1 MSNIALKALTQAT
14 VYVGTWAKTTTTHLK
29 HRGDRGQGAVEYV
42 GIIILVGVIIAAVV
56 GSGAGAAIANGLVT
70 QVTRIVGGGG

>member
-1 MSNIALKALTQAT
+1 MPNTVLKAAT
-14 VYVGTWAKTTTTHLK
+14 RAKVYVGTWADTTASALK

-70 QVTRIVGGGG
+70 QITKIVGGG

>member
-1 MSNIALKALTQAT
+1 MSNIALKALTQAK
-14 VYVGTWAKTTTTHLK
+14 VYVGTWTRTTATALK

-56 GSGAGAAIANGLVT
+56 GSGVGATIAASLVAR
-70 QVTRIVGGGG
+70 VSAIVGG

>member
-1 MSNIALKALTQAT
+1 MSNITL
-14 VYVGTWAKTTTTHLK
+14 YVGTWAKTTAAALK
-29 HRGDRGQGAVEYV
+29 RRGDRGQGAVEYV

-70 QVTRIVGGGG
+70 QITNIVGGG